1 MSFFSV
7 SRTVIG
13 SDKSLALSQSQQPG
27 SFMCCHANAELSV
40 RGKYSFI
47 WLLFAAI
54 LRLGLSDGAKWAQHL
69 PFTGGYSKAGLSD
82 GVKCGLFRCDGWY
95 HLPLGKSG
103 GHVWAEGGDEGGIDV
118 RLVVD
123 LASVQ
128 GHAWEKSE
136 RRRRGK
142 KSQDPLWEVLHSCH
156 NPSSCSQKKEKK
168 KEKRE
173 RN

>member
-1 MSFFSV
+1 M
-7 SRTVIG
+7 
-13 SDKSLALSQSQQPG
+13 
-27 SFMCCHANAELSV
+27 
-40 RGKYSFI
+40 
-47 WLLFAAI
+47 
-54 LRLGLSDGAKWAQHL
+54 

-82 GVKCGLFRCDGWY
+82 GVKCGLFWCDGWY

-136 RRRRGK
+136 RRRR
-142 KSQDPLWEVLHSCH
+142 
-156 NPSSCSQKKEKK
+156 EKK
-168 KEKRE
+168 PGSPVRGSAQLPQPIELQSKKRKKKKRE
-173 RN
+173 RETRKNMYFIVFLKWALGTVVTCLKSSINMSRALTSATRTIQVSREHT